1 MSKFCENCGSE
12 LKNTDQ
18 TCPNCG
24 AAVENSTAKDVKE
37 ETNTTNTNE
46 TPNNTEKKDNTKLYA
61 IIGGIAG
68 AVVLLIIILAMV
80 FGSSYKKPIDN
91 YVKAYQKTN
100 VNAYLK
106 TMPKFASKEY
116 DSDDKDDLKETLENK
131 LEDLEDAY
139 GKNVKISYKIIHKEK
154 IDKDDLED
162 FQDKLRDA
170 YDDAKKSQTKVSSG
184 YKLSVLV
191 TIKGKDDSNTYTDDS
206 VYVYKIGGTWCT
218 SGISLKTS
226 TK

>member
-1 MSKFCENCGSE
+1 
-12 LKNTDQ
+12 
-18 TCPNCG
+18 
-24 AAVENSTAKDVKE
+24 
-37 ETNTTNTNE
+37 
-46 TPNNTEKKDNTKLYA
+46 
-61 IIGGIAG
+61 
-68 AVVLLIIILAMV
+68 
-80 FGSSYKKPIDN
+80 
-91 YVKAYQKTN
+91 
-100 VNAYLK
+100 
-106 TMPKFASKEY
+106 MPKFVSKEY

-191 TIKGKDDSNTYTDDS
+191 TIKGKDDSNTYTDES
-206 VYVYKIGGTWCT
+206 VYVYKVGGTWCT